1 MKKFNLKDLI
11 EYGDKTVRPKILINE
26 PGYRMVL
33 LGLRAGQ
40 SMPEHSN
47 PATITVHSILGH
59 ITFYVRSSSWELRPG
74 EVLSVEAGAPHRLEA
89 HEDSALLVLATGGAD
104 ASRKGFEELDLREVP
119 RPERHPL
126 VFAKLDALAV
136 GDAFVLINDHDPV
149 PLSRQIED
157 LRPGQIAWEYNQ
169 RGPAIFRICI
179 RRVAP
184 PTDSDIPVR
193 KPPAVVGIN
202 RT

>member
-1 MKKFNLKDLI
+1 MQKFNLKELI
-11 EYGDKTVRPKILINE
+11 EYGDKAVRPKILINE

-47 PATITVHSILGH
+47 PGTVTVHSILGH
-59 ITFYVRSSSWELRPG
+59 ITFYVKSNPCELRPG

-89 HEDSALLVLATGGAD
+89 HEDSALLVLATGA
-104 ASRKGFEELDLREVP
+104 ANVSHKNLEELDLREVP
-119 RPERHPL
+119 RPGRHPL
-126 VFAKLDALAV
+126 VFAKLDALTV
-136 GDAFVLINDHDPV
+136 GDAFILINDHDPV
-149 PLSRQIED
+149 PLSRQIQD
-157 LRPGQIAWEYNQ
+157 LRPGQVTWEYNQ
-169 RGPAIFRICI
+169 RGPSLFRICI

-184 PTDSDIPVR
+184 RTASDIPVR
-193 KPPAVVGIN
+193 PPSAVVGIN